1 MLLTP
6 QKAVGKQK
14 SKQLPCEKVY
24 AVQQREKE
32 RNEDGLQNQREPK
45 SERV

>member
-32 RNEDGLQNQREPK
+32 RSEDGIKENQRVK
-45 SERV
+45 GF